1 MPWFATGCCRPAVR
15 NAFRSLFVAAAFI
28 AGCATTPDT
37 KLEVSW
43 VTPQLPP
50 APKKLLIITVASD
63 EFVQAAFQDQMAA
76 ALQESGV
83 NAVASRRYFT
93 VYTDAERERF
103 KQSIEESDADYVLL
117 ARVTK
122 ADSNARDSRGVILG
136 PGGVPYGGASSV
148 YGAYALYPGASVMQ
162 VGDAQV
168 LTVTAEASIFA
179 EKGGKLIWSARTRTT
194 NAQAVKSGADAARQY
209 VPVILD
215 AMKKDKLF

>member
-1 MPWFATGCCRPAVR
+1 MR
-15 NAFRSLFVAAAFI
+15 NAARLLSAVSLGAAALI
-28 AGCATTPDT
+28 AGCATTSDT

-50 APKKLLIITVASD
+50 APFRKLLIITVASD
-63 EFVQAAFQDQMAA
+63 EFVQIAFQDQMAA
-76 ALQESGV
+76 ALRERGV

-93 VYTDAERERF
+93 NYSAAERERF

-117 ARVTK
+117 ARVTR
-122 ADSNARDSRGVILG
+122 ADSTARDSRGMILG
-136 PGGVPYGGASSV
+136 PGGVPYGDATGV
-148 YGAYALYPGASVMQ
+148 YGAYALYPGSSAMQ

-168 LTVTAEASIFA
+168 MTVTAEASIFA

-194 NAQAVKSGADAARQY
+194 NAQSVKSGADAARQY